1 MRLFQILALPFIAAM
16 LLVSVRNL
24 VKVSSRRVAALF
36 WVLLWLA
43 TLVAVLYPDTTTQ
56 LARALGIY
64 RGADLLVYSAVLA
77 FIVGFY
83 VVSLRL
89 RQLSREITL
98 LTRELALLD
107 AERKQ
112 DSPPSQ
118 RA

>member
-1 MRLFQILALPFIAAM
+1 MRLFQLIALPFIAAM
-16 LLVSVRNL
+16 LLVSIRSL
-24 VKVSSRRVAALF
+24 FKVPARLAATLF
-36 WVLLWLA
+36 WVALWLA

-56 LARALGIY
+56 IARALGIY

-89 RQLSREITL
+89 RQMSREITV
-98 LTRELALLD
+98 LTRELALLE
-107 AERKQ
+107 AERKK
-112 DSPPSQ
+112 DSPPGE